1 MQKKYL
7 TARIYASM
15 IKSEGGEKEMVNIK
29 TLEEEMKMQ
38 NVTDTQMANMIGVDL
53 STWYRRKA
61 APNKLQI
68 GEIEIIK
75 NALCLSNEKAL
86 SIFLN

>member
-1 MQKKYL
+1 
-7 TARIYASM
+7 
-15 IKSEGGEKEMVNIK
+15 MVNIK
-29 TLEEEMKMQ
+29 TLEEEMKTQ
-38 NVTDTQMANMIGVDL
+38 NISDTQIANAIGVDL

-75 NALCLSNEKAL
+75 NVLCLSEAQAL

>member
-1 MQKKYL
+1 
-7 TARIYASM
+7 
-15 IKSEGGEKEMVNIK
+15 MVNIK

-38 NVTDTQMANMIGVDL
+38 NVTDTQVANAIGVDL

-61 APNKLQI
+61 APHKLQI

-75 NALCLSNEKAL
+75 NLLCLSETKAL